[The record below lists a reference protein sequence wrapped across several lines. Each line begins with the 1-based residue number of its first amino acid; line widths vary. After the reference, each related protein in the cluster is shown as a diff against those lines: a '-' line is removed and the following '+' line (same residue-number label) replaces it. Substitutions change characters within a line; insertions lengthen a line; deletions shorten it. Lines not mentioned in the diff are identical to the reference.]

1 MIARTLRA
9 ALAATTLLAMVL
21 IAPAAWA
28 HVGSP
33 DIVHEGTAGPY
44 HLVVTIQPPDVVPG
58 IATIDVR
65 VLDDGVDRVA
75 VVPLPLRGEGVSS
88 PPAADVARR
97 SDADPHD
104 FTSALWLMQV
114 RPWQVRISVDGA
126 QGHGTAAVPVPA
138 LASAVRP
145 MGPGLTLLLFALL
158 VLIVV
163 GGVAIAGAAAAAA
176 DLPPGE
182 PPDGKRRARGV
193 RAMAIA
199 GGGAA
204 LLILGGGMWWSA
216 EAASYRKL
224 VYKPL
229 AVTAN
234 VADDKLTLTL
244 RDPGWLRW
252 RRTDD
257 FVPDHGHL
265 MHLFMVREPQLD
277 AVAHL
282 HPLNPRAGTFVQS
295 VPPLGGGAY
304 RIFGDVVHATGLD
317 ETVTARVDLPG
328 APRDAAPAEGLVADR
343 FDRDDA
349 VAFIHHAATAD
360 APRYAFDDGSGSL
373 RWVSAQSP
381 VAGVATE
388 LEFVVDGPD
397 GKPVDAIQAYMGMA
411 AHAMVV
417 ARDLSVFAHV
427 HPTGSV
433 PMAALALVEGVAAP
447 IDHTHH
453 AGMTFGPTVS
463 VPYAFPRPGDY
474 RVFVQIKRDGRVQT
488 GAFDVTVTAKR

>member
-1 MIARTLRA
+1 
-9 ALAATTLLAMVL
+9 
-21 IAPAAWA
+21 
-28 HVGSP
+28 
-33 DIVHEGTAGPY
+33 
-44 HLVVTIQPPDVVPG
+44 
-58 IATIDVR
+58 VR
-65 VLDDGVDRVA
+65 VLDDGVERVS
-75 VVPLPLRGEGVSS
+75 VVPLPLRGEGASS

-97 SDADPHD
+97 SDTDPHD

-114 RPWQVRISVDGA
+114 RPWQVRIAVDGA
-126 QGHGTAAVPVPA
+126 QGQGIAAVPVPA

-145 MGPGLTLLLFALL
+145 MGPGLTLALFALL

-176 DLPPGE
+176 DLAPGE
-182 PPDGKRRARGV
+182 PPDDKRRARGV

-199 GGGAA
+199 GGGAV
-204 LLILGGGMWWSA
+204 LLILGGGVWWSA

-229 AVTAN
+229 QTNASVSPDT
-234 VADDKLTLTL
+234 LTLTL

-282 HPLNPRAGTFVQS
+282 HPMNPRAGIFTQAI
-295 VPPLGGGAY
+295 PPLGGGTY

-328 APRDAAPAEGLVADR
+328 PPRDTAPSVGLAADR

-349 VAFIHHAATAD
+349 IAFVPHAATVG
-360 APRYAFDDGSGSL
+360 APTYAFADGSGSL

-381 VAGVATE
+381 IVGAATE
-388 LEFVVDGPD
+388 LEFVVNGPD
-397 GKPVDAIQAYMGMA
+397 GKPVDTIQAYMGMA

-453 AGMTFGPTVS
+453 LGMTFGPTVS
-463 VPYAFPRPGDY
+463 VPYAFPRAGDY
-474 RVFVQIKRDGRVQT
+474 RVFVQIKREDRVQT
-488 GAFDVTVTAKR
+488 GAFDVTVIAKR